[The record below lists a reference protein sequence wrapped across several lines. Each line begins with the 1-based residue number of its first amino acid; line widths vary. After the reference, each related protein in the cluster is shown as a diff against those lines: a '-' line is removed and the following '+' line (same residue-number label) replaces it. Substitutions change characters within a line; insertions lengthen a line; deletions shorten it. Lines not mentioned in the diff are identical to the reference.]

1 MKVFV
6 ECFPDTALLRYLGV
20 PKKQLCHESCKGEVV
35 KRVLKSDSAIGLI
48 DEDPASSQPRDLC
61 NYKQIRDG
69 EGLRLFI
76 RNNDE
81 KKKFI
86 IVCPRLEN
94 WFIERAKLSGIHPEN
109 YGIPNN
115 PDRLHS
121 IPRYDK
127 KEGFQHFLAELKEKD
142 KGMNLLHQWLFENIT

>member
-6 ECFPDTALLRYLGV
+6 ECFPDTALLRYLGI

-48 DEDPASSQPRDLC
+48 DEDPASSQPRDLS

-69 EGLRLFI
+69 EGLRFLI

-94 WFIERAKLSGIHPEN
+94 WFIERAKLSGIQPEN

-115 PDRLHS
+115 TDRLHS

-127 KEGFQHFLAELKEKD
+127 KEGFQRFLAELKEKD